1 MKKILLC
8 LALLCLAACSSPSGE
23 RLINV
28 YDTADIISPQVER
41 TIQSAHYYD
50 VPVIVAT
57 YNSLSMQNLNDFC
70 EAEFDKYAEQYGD
83 NFKYYGVLVVASANP
98 NLAVAKFGDRVE
110 EWNHGAPDYG
120 SMEYFAA
127 QMDDVPVERKILLT
141 IEKAMNYRLMESNI
155 VAYIRGELFGNLYTG
170 LVKPDDGFF
179 YRYVVYPCQ
188 WPFIQMLKLTKSF
201 YLAMLLVA
209 LLLYL
214 VYRGLIMHVVRSK
227 RNYLGLQA
235 GQPQQNIQKVQAAN
249 GCLAALIFNIPF
261 IVGGLSFAIS
271 FGIGGVEHI
280 QAIVDGMGL
289 PVDVVTKMFESSLSQ
304 TSVVG
309 AMVVAVLIW
318 IAEYDKKNHNA
329 KTTLKV
335 AAFAVVL
342 LLSPRSVLWAVFLF
356 YLLPVIHVRAYKA
369 FWDDTY
375 IHFRI
380 NGFSRIGALFWTILS
395 PAVVC
400 LGILLGTHFGSIPQ
414 RTFEFENIDQIEF
427 EQQEESHTA
436 TDALQR
442 WYDKLYR

>member
-1 MKKILLC
+1 MKKIVFGLM
-8 LALLCLAACSSPSGE
+8 LLCLAACSSPSGE
-23 RLINV
+23 RLINI
-28 YDTADIISPQVER
+28 YDTADIISPNVER
-41 TIQSAHYYD
+41 VIQSADYYD

-70 EAEFDKYAEQYGD
+70 EAEFDEYAEQFGD

-120 SMEYFAA
+120 SMEYFSS
-127 QMDDVPVERKILLT
+127 QLEDVSIERKILVT

-155 VAYIRGELFGNLYTG
+155 VAYIRGEIFGNLYTG
-170 LVKPDDGFF
+170 FVKPDDGFF
-179 YRYVVYPCQ
+179 YRYIIYPCQ

-214 VYRGLIMHVVRSK
+214 VYRVLILHIVRSK

-235 GQPQQNIQKVQAAN
+235 GQAQQNMNKVQTAN
-249 GCLAALIFNIPF
+249 GCLATLLFNIPF
-261 IVGGLSFAIS
+261 IVGGLSCAIS

-280 QAIVDGMGL
+280 QAIVDGMGF
-289 PVDVVTKMFESSLSQ
+289 PIDVVTRLFESSLSQ

-309 AMVVAVLIW
+309 AMVVTVLIW
-318 IAEYDKKNHNA
+318 IAEYNKEYYNA

-335 AAFAVVL
+335 AVFAFVL
-342 LLSPRSVLWAVFLF
+342 LLSPMSVLWAVFLF
-356 YLLPVIHVRAYKA
+356 YIIPVIHVRAYKA

-375 IHFRI
+375 I
-380 NGFSRIGALFWTILS
+380 NSRISGLSKFASLFYAVLQ
-395 PAVVC
+395 PAVMC
-400 LGILLGTHFGSIPQ
+400 LGILLGTHFGSMPQ

-427 EQQEESHTA
+427 VQQKESHTA
-436 TDALQR
+436 TEALQL
-442 WYDKLYR
+442 WYDKLHR